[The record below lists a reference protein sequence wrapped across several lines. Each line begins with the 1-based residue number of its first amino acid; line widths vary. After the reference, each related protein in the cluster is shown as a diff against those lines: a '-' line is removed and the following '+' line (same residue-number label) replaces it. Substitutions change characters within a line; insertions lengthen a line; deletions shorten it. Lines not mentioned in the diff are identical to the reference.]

1 MLHVD
6 FNATHALG
14 SSHQALL
21 RERGMPNVVVGSEGT
36 HVDNVFVQTRTHQQ
50 ATSVVVN
57 TGKWRLSA
65 TAKHFPNPDGNPG
78 KMLLHVD
85 VAALYDADHD
95 VVAPHGLIGQSY
107 DGDSIAVDG
116 AQDDYRMGGDV
127 METKAQAEGAI
138 EGEANDYRMPKG
150 PFATSFKF
158 SRFDAARATHRDVA
172 ALTGAKRARTNND
185 GTASTATLSPSALA
199 AIERE
204 NSAAEIA

>member
-1 MLHVD
+1 MVMRTWCATSSSSYCPHWSGKSRMLHVD

-116 AQDDYRMGGDV
+116 AQDDYRTDGWRCHGD
-127 METKAQAEGAI
+127 EGS
-138 EGEANDYRMPKG
+138 G
-150 PFATSFKF
+150 
-158 SRFDAARATHRDVA
+158 
-172 ALTGAKRARTNND
+172 
-185 GTASTATLSPSALA
+185 
-199 AIERE
+199 
-204 NSAAEIA
+204 